1 MTATWHQIVEGYV
14 LEGGAKVASSVV
26 YVNDG
31 DQHIVIDPGL
41 VASQSQIL
49 EPLARVGVQPEQVTD
64 VIISHHHPD
73 HTVNVGLFG
82 KARVHSGTAIYFGDQ
97 WDDAQ
102 PERSISANVRIIA
115 TPGHQPEDISVV
127 IDGEDSDGNSG
138 LVIYTHEWW
147 MESGPEVDPYAAD
160 PIQLAASRNKIL
172 DLKPLKIIPAHGP
185 AFINKKASP

>member
-1 MTATWHQIVEGYV
+1 MTAVWHQIVEGYV
-14 LEGGAKVASSVV
+14 QAGGAKVSSSVV

-41 VASQSQIL
+41 VASQLEIL
-49 EPLARVGVQPEQVTD
+49 EPLARLGVQPEKITD

-73 HTVNVGLFG
+73 HTMNVGLFG

-102 PERSISANVRIIA
+102 ADRSISPNVRIIA
-115 TPGHQPEDISVV
+115 TPGHQPEDISVL
-127 IDGEDSDGNSG
+127 IDGEDTNGDFG

-160 PIQLAASRNKIL
+160 QSQLAASRQKIL
-172 DLKPLKIIPAHGP
+172 DHKPVKIIPAHGP
-185 AFINKKASP
+185 AFINKNVL